1 MTAFSFSYF
10 LEICLKFAPNLDET
24 WLMTDLRL
32 VKDHALA
39 AAVETANKYVVQVY
53 VVQVWE
59 QHGFSAGGTVT
70 LRYQKGL

>member
-1 MTAFSFSYF
+1 
-10 LEICLKFAPNLDET
+10 
-24 WLMTDLRL
+24 MTDLRL